1 MTKEYHIGI
10 DLHKRFSQVAVID
23 GKGEVIENK
32 RIENNAFEL
41 SEFFSSLPKE
51 TPISFESTIG
61 YEWLADTLTENGFTN
76 LHMAHPY
83 KVRLIAEATIK
94 TDKVDAATLAHLE
107 RTNFLPLSYLPP
119 GSIRETRELLRH
131 RLKLVTIRAQ
141 LKNRIHAVLAKRG
154 IFSYPVTDLFG
165 KAGRQFLSELTL
177 PSIYKK
183 EIDNYLSLLDQIG
196 KIILKL
202 EKDIKKQVREDYPQ
216 AALLLTIPGI
226 SYFSALLLMA
236 EIGDI
241 KRFPNPKK
249 LASHAGLVPATR
261 ETADKLHQGHIKK
274 DSNKYIRWI
283 LMEAVDI
290 LIRKDPGLGF
300 IYRKLVHR
308 KGKNRARVAIAH
320 KTLVSIFYM
329 LKKNENYKLHILK
342 KNTISG
348 KPVYVTGPYMRP
360 SK

>member
-1 MTKEYHIGI
+1 MVKEYHIGV

-23 GKGEVIENK
+23 GKGEEIENK
-32 RIENNAFEL
+32 RLENNAFEV
-41 SEFFSSLPKE
+41 SEYFSSFPKE
-51 TPISFESTIG
+51 TPVSFESTIG
-61 YEWLADTLTENGFTN
+61 YEWLADTLAENGFTN

-119 GSIRETRELLRH
+119 IAVRETRELLRH

-165 KAGRQFLSELTL
+165 KAGRQFLSNLTL
-177 PSIYKK
+177 PAVYQK
-183 EIDNYLSLLDQIG
+183 EITNYLLLLDQIA
-196 KIILKL
+196 KIVSTL
-202 EKDIKKQVREDYPQ
+202 EKDIKRQVKEDYPQ
-216 AALLLTIPGI
+216 AGLLLTIPGI

-241 KRFPNPKK
+241 ERFPSSKR

-283 LMEAVDI
+283 LLEAVDI
-290 LIRKDPGLGF
+290 LIRKDPGLAF
-300 IYRKLVHR
+300 IYRKLVCR
-308 KGKNRARVAIAH
+308 KGKNRARVAVAH
-320 KTLVSIFYM
+320 RVLVSIFYM
-329 LKKNENYKLHILK
+329 LKKNEPYRTHLLK
-342 KNTISG
+342 HYTVSG
-348 KPVYVTGPYMRP
+348 KPVLDTGPYMRP
-360 SK
+360 